1 MVALDHST
9 IPSSFRFGWFVLPVF
24 GIFATVGLL
33 AGMGLSQRTAA
44 RAGVSADRLWDAGIV
59 AVVAAY
65 LASRLL
71 LIATNWQAFA
81 AFPMLVLT
89 LPSLTGLG
97 VLLAA
102 VLTAVWL
109 RWKRV
114 QVLAAADAWASCAAV
129 LAGFLEL
136 GHFAEGTDAG
146 MPTRMPWGVHAV
158 GDTVLGRTQP
168 VQLFAGGV
176 GGFLG
181 GGAASFGLDMLR
193 QPEAAVS
200 AAPLDPSQVFALVA
214 MGGGILL
221 LGNGAWARQ
230 RPERQGL

>member
-1 MVALDHST
+1 
-9 IPSSFRFGWFVLPVF
+9 
-24 GIFATVGLL
+24 L

-168 VQLFAGGV
+168 VQLFAAAVAV
-176 GGFLG
+176 GLAAWLYWRLG
-181 GGAASFGLDMLR
+181 RPHWCGEVAAWGLMVGGAASFGLDMLR